1 MRISIEKEKLKQ
13 KGDNVYTLIAYKSSS
28 SWFQYYNTGTYS
40 MSDFFYKS
48 ALSKNEIV
56 DLLIDYLRKKFNYG
70 ENGYDIFVLFNGVEI
85 IKKDF
90 GSDFEITHDDEFK
103 QLAETILAEIK

>member
-1 MRISIEKEKLKQ
+1 
-13 KGDNVYTLIAYKSSS
+13 
-28 SWFQYYNTGTYS
+28 
-40 MSDFFYKS
+40 MSDFYYKS
-48 ALSKNEIV
+48 PVSKYKIV
-56 DLLIDYLRKKFNYG
+56 HLLRDYCGKKFNYG